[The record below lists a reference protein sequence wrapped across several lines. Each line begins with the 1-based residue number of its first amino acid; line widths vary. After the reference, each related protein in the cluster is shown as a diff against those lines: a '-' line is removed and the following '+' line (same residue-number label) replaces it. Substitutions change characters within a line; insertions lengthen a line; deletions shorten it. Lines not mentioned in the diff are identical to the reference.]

1 MRATEIHSS
10 RTWTV
15 ATPKPP
21 TKSRVKTT
29 LSPGTTSLVEH
40 RATSLLYE
48 AVAQAFL
55 DVGEELLRS
64 VWISSFRPESPVDAP
79 RRIKKREKSKYNK
92 ARVAFKGGG
101 EMSCYQLCMT
111 TLVGCPCV

>member
-1 MRATEIHSS
+1 MST
-10 RTWTV
+10 
-15 ATPKPP
+15 TPK
-21 TKSRVKTT
+21 S
-29 LSPGTTSLVEH
+29 H
-40 RATSLLYE
+40 RST
-48 AVAQAFL
+48 
-55 DVGEELLRS
+55 
-64 VWISSFRPESPVDAP
+64 P